1 MRTSTGPEG
10 LAAYYETSASIDLRQ
25 IVPNIAARTLVIHE
39 PAFPFGSLKLC
50 EQVAKSISAAHL
62 LVVHEQ
68 SIAGTAH
75 EGHVSAIDDFLRS
88 GAVTRLPTAAGRG
101 LYGPTVSGTL
111 LTPREIQVLGLVA
124 SGLANK
130 QVADDLG
137 LAVATVERHVANIYT
152 KIGARGRVDATAY
165 AIRHGLAKA
174 SPDQK

>member
-1 MRTSTGPEG
+1 MRTSTSAQG

-25 IVPNIAARTLVIHE
+25 IAPKIAAPTLVIHE
-39 PAFPFGSLKLC
+39 PAFPFGSLTLC
-50 EQVAKSISAAHL
+50 EQVAKSIPAAKL

-88 GAVTRLPTAAGRG
+88 GAVTSSPTVAGAG
-101 LYGPTVSGTL
+101 VYGPSVSRTL
-111 LTPREIQVLGLVA
+111 LSPREIQVLALIA
-124 SGLANK
+124 SGLSNK

-152 KIGARGRVDATAY
+152 KIRARGRVDATAY
-165 AIRHGLAKA
+165 AIRHGLVKA
-174 SPDQK
+174 FPDRK